1 MSEEWFL
8 FLLGVIVS
16 IPIGVLTPFLTNRL
30 QQKLG
35 EKTRRDALRRRRTLE
50 REMAE
55 ALDCRNSFPKF
66 ITFVLTRLVL
76 ITLVTYAA
84 MIVPEL
90 ISMTSS
96 FVLATSSNTPDYSA
110 SARAYSLSQYIQG
123 GSYVVEVIGFGVV
136 VQICLRTMKVCNR
149 VVGYDKYIQAWRNEI
164 LRLRDSH
171 ATSVVSQAAPKDSP
185 HGAGPQSASRSAP
198 PAGPRVSGTAPPQ
211 PFVPLQTR
219 AGGPAKE
226 HNPPSEPPTLPSWEA
241 TPYGA
246 RPMKEKR

>member
-35 EKTRRDALRRRRTLE
+35 EKTRRDALRRRRTFE

-55 ALDCRNSFPKF
+55 ALDCRNKFPKF

-96 FVLATSSNTPDYSA
+96 FVLAPSSNTPDYSA
-110 SARAYSLSQYIQG
+110 SARA
-123 GSYVVEVIGFGVV
+123 
-136 VQICLRTMKVCNR
+136 
-149 VVGYDKYIQAWRNEI
+149 
-164 LRLRDSH
+164 
-171 ATSVVSQAAPKDSP
+171 
-185 HGAGPQSASRSAP
+185 
-198 PAGPRVSGTAPPQ
+198 
-211 PFVPLQTR
+211 
-219 AGGPAKE
+219 
-226 HNPPSEPPTLPSWEA
+226 
-241 TPYGA
+241 
-246 RPMKEKR
+246 